1 MFIAFS
7 KTNVSECHI
16 KYVWLSVPEPEP
28 ELHSPLQPQQAQQ
41 LPSAPEHNEC
51 EFVPLSC
58 RFTGATHSCFES
70 NPQVFFQCFRN
81 SNLLNIGVLEQVG
94 PARGELWEHLSSKT

>member
-1 MFIAFS
+1 MWS
-7 KTNVSECHI
+7 C
-16 KYVWLSVPEPEP
+16 VPEPEP
-28 ELHSPLQPQQAQQ
+28 ELESPLQPQQAQQ
-41 LPSAPEHNEC
+41 LPSAPEHNNQHNEC
-51 EFVPLSC
+51 EFAPLSC

-94 PARGELWEHLSSKT
+94 PARGELWEHLSSK